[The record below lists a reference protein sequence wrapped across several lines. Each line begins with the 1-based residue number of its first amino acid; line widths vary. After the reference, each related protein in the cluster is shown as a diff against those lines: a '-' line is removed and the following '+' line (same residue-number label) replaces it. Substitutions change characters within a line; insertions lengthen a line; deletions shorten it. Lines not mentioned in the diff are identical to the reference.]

1 MLSQDLFARGI
12 NVLPVFYPAVS
23 AKSSRLRFFLTS
35 MHSEDDI
42 RGAIDI
48 TAELLAAVPRRLDEL
63 KVMG

>member
-1 MLSQDLFARGI
+1 
-12 NVLPVFYPAVS
+12 
-23 AKSSRLRFFLTS
+23 

-63 KVMG
+63 KVTG